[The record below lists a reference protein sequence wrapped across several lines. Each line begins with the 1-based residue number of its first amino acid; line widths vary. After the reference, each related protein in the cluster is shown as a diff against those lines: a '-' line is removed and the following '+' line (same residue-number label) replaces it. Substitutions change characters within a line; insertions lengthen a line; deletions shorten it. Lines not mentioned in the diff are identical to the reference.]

1 MDVKSTI
8 SKASELIK
16 SRSFEQ
22 AIPLLKD
29 LISTDTDNELA
40 LGMLASVYAEI
51 QMNDKAMELYERI
64 LAINPANP
72 LARFQLGLLNYNNN
86 QFDQAIEIWTPALS
100 DEKNFMAQY
109 FTGLAYLQIQQP
121 KHARPLLEMAQ
132 QYMPTDNPLYSSLN
146 DLLAD
151 KQTLH

>member
-8 SKASELIK
+8 SQASELIK

-29 LISTDTDNELA
+29 LISTDTNNELA
-40 LGMLASVYAEI
+40 LGMLASIYAEI
-51 QMNDKAMELYERI
+51 QMKDKAMGLYERI

-72 LARFQLGLLNYNNN
+72 LARFQLGLLNFNNN
-86 QFDQAIEIWTPALS
+86 QFDQAIKIWTPALS
-100 DEKNFMAQY
+100 DEKNFMTQY

-121 KHARPLLEMAQ
+121 TQARPLLEMAQ
-132 QYMPTDNPLYSSLN
+132 QHMPTDNPLYNSLN

>member
-8 SKASELIK
+8 SQASELIK

-29 LISTDTDNELA
+29 LISTDTNNELA
-40 LGMLASVYAEI
+40 LGMLASIYAEI
-51 QMNDKAMELYERI
+51 QMKDKAMGLYERI

-72 LARFQLGLLNYNNN
+72 LARFQLGLLNFNNN
-86 QFDQAIEIWTPALS
+86 QFDQAIKIWSPALS
-100 DEKNFMAQY
+100 DEKNFMTQY

-121 KHARPLLEMAQ
+121 AQARPLLEMAQ
-132 QYMPTDNPLYSSLN
+132 QHMPTDNPLYNSLN